1 MPKYQGH
8 SLKLAKPSVMKTPR
22 SHSFSVR
29 IVTNWN
35 SLPEAAVN
43 AESVNV
49 FKNEVDRYW
58 RREMFILPP

>member
-1 MPKYQGH
+1 
-8 SLKLAKPSVMKTPR
+8 MKSPR

-29 IVTNWN
+29 IVNDWN

-49 FKNEVDRYW
+49 FKNEVDRYL
-58 RREMFILPP
+58 RREMFMLPPVKTG